1 MHFDVKTVKVA
12 WHRTGI
18 ASFVMKGKVSDKR
31 FTGEFLVRKGIKT
44 PLEVTFT
51 KAELLEKELDA
62 EYRFALA
69 GAIKSHAKILIKK
82 YIQDIPDYV
91 KID

>member
-1 MHFDVKTVKVA
+1 MLFDVKTVKVQ
-12 WHRTGI
+12 WHRSGI
-18 ASFVMKGKVSDKR
+18 AHFVMKGTVSDAR
-31 FTGEFLVRKGIKT
+31 FFGDFIVRKGVKT
-44 PLEVTFT
+44 PLEVKFV
-51 KAELLEKELDA
+51 KADLLEKELDA

-82 YIQDIPDYV
+82 YIENIPDYV

>member
-1 MHFDVKTVKVA
+1 MKFDVKKVKVT

-18 ASFVMKGKVSDKR
+18 ASFIMNGTVSDDR
-31 FTGEFLVRKGIKT
+31 FSGDFIVRKAVKT
-44 PLEVTFT
+44 PLEVRFT
-51 KAELLEKELDA
+51 KAEVIDELDA

-69 GAIKSHAKILIKK
+69 GAIKSQAKILIKK
-82 YIQDIPDYV
+82 YIENIPDYV

>member
-1 MHFDVKTVKVA
+1 MLFDVKTVKVQ

-18 ASFVMKGKVSDKR
+18 AHYVMKGTISDAR
-31 FTGEFLVRKGIKT
+31 FSGDFLVRKGVKT
-44 PLEVTFT
+44 PLEVKFT
-51 KAELLEKELDA
+51 KADLLEKELDA

-82 YIQDIPDYV
+82 YIQDIPNYV

>member
-1 MHFDVKTVKVA
+1 MLFDVKTVKVQ
-12 WHRTGI
+12 WHRSGI
-18 ASFVMKGKVSDKR
+18 AHFVMKGTISDAR
-31 FTGEFLVRKGIKT
+31 FFGDFIVRKGVKT
-44 PLEVTFT
+44 PLEVKFV
-51 KAELLEKELDA
+51 KADLLEKELDA

-82 YIQDIPDYV
+82 YIQDIPNYV

>member
-1 MHFDVKTVKVA
+1 MLFEVKTVKVQ
-12 WHRTGI
+12 WHKTGI
-18 ASFVMKGKVSDKR
+18 VHYVMKGTISDNR
-31 FTGEFLVRKGIKT
+31 FYGEFLVRKGKNT
-44 PLEVTFT
+44 PLEVKFT

-82 YIQDIPDYV
+82 YIQDIPNYV
-91 KID
+91 QID